1 MHRSY
6 QKKHINTTSK
16 DQTIIS
22 LREQNTHTHRC
33 FMHIKIQ
40 KEFRSKLGTQTMKTL
55 DGNNR
60 FLDCHAD
67 IAYMNRSLD
76 NKCDVICYN
85 KYNFTML
92 HWVFIRLSVK

>member
-1 MHRSY
+1 
-6 QKKHINTTSK
+6 
-16 DQTIIS
+16 
-22 LREQNTHTHRC
+22 
-33 FMHIKIQ
+33 MHIKIQ

-76 NKCDVICYN
+76 NKCDVICY